1 MFKNI
6 GSNWLLMVVTVA
18 ATYILLPYSLKHIG
32 QEQYGIWLIITSLTG
47 YMGLLMLGVPM
58 ASVRFMADSLAKH
71 DYEQMNKFIGSSA
84 GLFLFAGVVSLVVG
98 CGVFVF
104 FESAFPIPP
113 ELRNPV
119 RAAFFL
125 VLFYIAGGF
134 FGELPYGIMAAHHDF
149 VLRNALQTITLVYR
163 LLATVV
169 LLKVYPSVA
178 SLAIVQ
184 LSSMALETTVLW
196 TVIHR
201 RYPEVRL
208 DLRKF
213 EMSTVR
219 TIFSFS
225 LLVLV
230 LTVGFKLVFQ
240 TDSLVIGK
248 FLDVSDVPFYAAAN
262 SLIIY
267 LIEFVIGIA
276 SVVMPTATTLR
287 ALNQEHELR
296 ALLLKWSKIA
306 ISLSLL
312 ATLYLAEFGPRV
324 LGVWIGPAFEVHSG
338 HVLHVLLLST
348 VVFLPVRGIAL
359 PILMGVGKAKG
370 AVWTLLATG
379 VLNLGLSILWAKQ
392 YGLIGVAWGTTV
404 PNLFYSVALLWLV
417 CDEVRC
423 HIWDYLRY
431 VVVRAAIGGA
441 LTFAIVGTVDRYAT
455 LQGYLGLGAGGLLTV
470 VTFGVIWLS
479 FVYSKD
485 PYFDLQGAC
494 ARFIRMR
501 WRSVDCS

>member
-18 ATYILLPYSLKHIG
+18 ATYVLLPYSLKHLG

-58 ASVRFMADSLAKH
+58 ASVRFIAESLAKK
-71 DYEQMNKFIGSSA
+71 DYLQMNKFIGSSA
-84 GLFLFAGVVSLVVG
+84 GLFLFMGFVSLVVG
-98 CGVFVF
+98 CGLFVF
-104 FESAFPIPP
+104 FEVAYPIPP
-113 ELRNPV
+113 EIRNPA

-125 VLFYIAGGF
+125 VLLYIAGGF

-149 VLRNALQTITLVYR
+149 VLRNSLQTITLVYR
-163 LLATVV
+163 LVATIV

-178 SLAIVQ
+178 SLAIVL
-184 LSSMALETTVLW
+184 LSSMALETTILW

-201 RYPEVRL
+201 RYPEVKL
-208 DLRKF
+208 DLGKF

-225 LLVLV
+225 IFVLV

-248 FLDVSDVPFYAAAN
+248 FLNVSDIPYYAAAN

-276 SVVMPTATTLR
+276 SVVMPTATKLR
-287 ALNQEHELR
+287 ALDQDQGLR
-296 ALLLKWSKIA
+296 ELLLKWSKIA
-306 ISLSLL
+306 MSLSLL
-312 ATLYLAEFGPRV
+312 ASLYLAEFGPRF
-324 LGVWIGPAFEVHSG
+324 LKVWIGPAFEVSG
-338 HVLHVLLLST
+338 GNVLRVLLLST
-348 VVFLPVRGIAL
+348 AVFLPVRGIAL
-359 PILMGVGKAKG
+359 PILMGLGKPKG
-370 AVWTLLATG
+370 AVWGLLATG
-379 VLNLGLSILWAKQ
+379 LFNLVLSILWAKQ

-404 PNLFYSVALLWLV
+404 PNLFYSVVLLWLV
-417 CDEVRC
+417 CDELKC
-423 HIWDYLRY
+423 HIWQYLRY
-431 VVVRAAIGGA
+431 VAMRAIVGA
-441 LTFAIVGTVDRYAT
+441 AVTFAIVGSVDHYTT
-455 LQGYLGLGAGGLLTV
+455 LQGYPGLVAGGFLTV
-470 VTFGVIWLS
+470 AVFGVIWLS

-485 PYFDLQGAC
+485 PYFDLQGKF
-494 ARFIRMR
+494 ARFLPMR
-501 WRSVDCS
+501 LRSADPS

>member
-6 GSNWLLMVVTVA
+6 GSNWLLTVVTVA

-47 YMGLLMLGVPM
+47 YMGLLMLGLPM
-58 ASVRFMADSLAKH
+58 ASVRFVADSLAKK

-84 GLFLFAGVVSLVVG
+84 GLFLFMGFVSLVIG
-98 CGVFVF
+98 CGLLVF
-104 FESAFPIPP
+104 FETAYPIPQ
-113 ELRNPV
+113 EMRNPA
-119 RAAFFL
+119 RAAFLL

-201 RYPEVRL
+201 RYPKVRL

-213 EMSTVR
+213 EMFTLR

-225 LLVLV
+225 LFVLV

-276 SVVMPTATTLR
+276 SVVMPTATKLR
-287 ALNQEHELR
+287 ALNQEQELR

-312 ATLYLAEFGPRV
+312 ASLYLAEFGPRF
-324 LGVWIGPAFEVHSG
+324 LKVWIGPAFEVNGG
-338 HVLHVLLLST
+338 HVLRVLLLST

-359 PILMGVGKAKG
+359 PILMGLGKLKG

-379 VLNLGLSILWAKQ
+379 LLNLGLSILWAKQ
-392 YGLIGVAWGTTV
+392 YGLIGVAWGTTI
-404 PNLFYSVALLWLV
+404 PNLFYSVTLLWLV
-417 CDEVRC
+417 CDALKC
-423 HIWDYLRY
+423 DISDYLRY
-431 VVVRAAIGGA
+431 VVLRAATGCE
-441 LTFAIVGTVDRYAT
+441 LTFAIVGMVDRYTT
-455 LQGYLGLGAGGLLTV
+455 LQGYPGLVAGGLLTV
-470 VTFGVIWLS
+470 ATFGIIWLF

-485 PYFDLQGAC
+485 PYLDLQGKC
-494 ARFIRMR
+494 ARFVSKRL
-501 WRSVDCS
+501 RSVDPS